1 MMGFV
6 LYELL
11 KCDVE
16 SLCGHGI
23 YKAMERKVG
32 EWALWN
38 RLEKLVKYNFLCTSL
53 KAQSLEILSFC
64 PYWAK

>member
-6 LYELL
+6 LCELL
-11 KCDVE
+11 EHDVE
-16 SLCGHGI
+16 SLQSHGI

-38 RLEKLVKYNFLCTSL
+38 RLENLVKYNFFMH
-53 KAQSLEILSFC
+53 I
-64 PYWAK
+64 P

>member
-6 LYELL
+6 LCELL
-11 KCDVE
+11 EHNVK
-16 SLCGHGI
+16 SLQSHGI

-38 RLEKLVKYNFLCTSL
+38 RLENSVKYNFFMH
-53 KAQSLEILSFC
+53 I
-64 PYWAK
+64 P